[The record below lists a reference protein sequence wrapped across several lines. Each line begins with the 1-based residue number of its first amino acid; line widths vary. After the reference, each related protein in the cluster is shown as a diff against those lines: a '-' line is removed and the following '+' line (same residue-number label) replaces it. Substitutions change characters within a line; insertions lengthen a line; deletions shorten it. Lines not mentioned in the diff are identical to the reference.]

1 MFNYNNRDHAGKVA
15 TGSEQHVTANEA
27 SKTVTG
33 PKVSASTEGERTLF
47 YRVHPFC
54 RVAQLIECQ
63 KFIATL
69 CQCRKC

>member
-1 MFNYNNRDHAGKVA
+1 MFNYNNRVRAGKVA

-47 YRVHPFC
+47 LSCSSCLASCSASRVSEMYWHSMSM
-54 RVAQLIECQ
+54 
-63 KFIATL
+63 
-69 CQCRKC
+69 